1 MQCAG
6 LGDGLQVEVL
16 PDLDELV
23 LADIADQDD
32 GQLELRTW
40 SWPVL
45 RSWPLVGDH
54 TAMHILPAELRP
66 FGISEDVCGFDT
78 RPRWVI
84 SPGHRAGRQLSDL
97 IESAEPLAGGHDH
110 PFAVWCEEFDHA
122 LDVVGGHCIRHRL
135 DEVGNVLARFCGSRS
150 GFEHSANFAH
160 LFVFQIVDYAS

>member
-32 GQLELRTW
+32 WQLELRTW
-40 SWPVL
+40 SRPVL

-66 FGISEDVCGFDT
+66 LGIGEDVFGFDA

-84 SPGHRAGRQLSDL
+84 SPGHGACRQLPDL
-97 IESAEPLAGGHDH
+97 IESAERLAGGHDQ
-110 PFAVWCEEFDHA
+110 PLAVWCEEFDHA
-122 LDVVGGHCIRHRL
+122 LNVVGGHRIRHRP
-135 DEVGNVLARFCGSRS
+135 DEVGNVLARSCGRS
-150 GFEHSANFAH
+150 SGSKNSANFGH
-160 LFVFQIVDYAS
+160 IFVFQIVHYAT